1 MGFEFKSDQPEQQL
15 VDNKTTLSVNNKLT
29 GEHAVAT
36 IVEDNLTQDIF
47 SEGEEEK
54 LAIEFLEENGLYAKF
69 LLWCGIKEQLKNLKD
84 SLATPTE

>member
-1 MGFEFKSDQPEQQL
+1 MGFNFISDQPEQQL
-15 VDNKTTLSVNNKLT
+15 VGKTTTLSVNNQLV
-29 GEHAVAT
+29 GDHAMAT
-36 IVEDNLTQDIF
+36 IVEENLTQPIF
-47 SEGEEEK
+47 TEGEEEK